1 MASIP
6 FEFSCNMEAG
16 FVMDPNQ
23 HGRLGYVTS
32 LFGFGLEAPFATDL
46 QVSVPFNTGAK
57 PAFTGLQYKSG
68 SPVGSAKVV
77 GVIETFKWDGGVGD
91 MISLDFYVS
100 QQNAVAIKSSQQHTL
115 TTRAINSLAWWIV
128 DYDQQAKIWFEQA
141 YPVGGSVTGLV
152 AGQGGNLMLNVGLV
166 PVTAKIDKVSLAVE
180 PGANRAYELQF
191 AESSKIKVVKPW
203 GLVATAPRTGA

>member
-23 HGRLGYVTS
+23 RGRLGYVTS

-128 DYDQQAKIWFEQA
+128 DYDQQAKMWFEQA

>member
-115 TTRAINSLAWWIV
+115 TTRTINSLAWWIV
-128 DYDQQAKIWFEQA
+128 DYDQQAKMWFEQA